1 MRNFQPISR
10 RITETVQDRTKV
22 TINHSEELVCAFDW
36 YQNHWPWMTLN
47 CCKFKFSRN
56 FALVGMFGRQQQ
68 LNEW

>member
-36 YQNHWPWMTLN
+36 YQNH
-47 CCKFKFSRN
+47 
-56 FALVGMFGRQQQ
+56 
-68 LNEW
+68 